1 MSQLLLSNL
10 PFPSIIEELD
20 YEAIAQ
26 RKLSKVKEI
35 LKSKGVEYRE
45 SEADDLMTLIEADAY
60 EEMLLRASL
69 NERIKQQFLAYATG
83 SNLDHIGVTRFAVER
98 LQGAKPRAEFEFS
111 LSEIKDSDIV
121 LPKGLLLGDG
131 EHTAELIEDVIIDAG
146 SLNARGEAKLNE
158 FAESS
163 TIKTENILTPLPWV
177 VKAKQL
183 TNFLGGATVEDDERY
198 RERIWL
204 SRERKTTA
212 GSRMQY
218 IFYAKSADVRV
229 KEVEVV
235 NGGAGVVK
243 VYILAKDFESDS
255 SIKEAVE
262 RALNDEN
269 IRPLTD
275 RVAVE
280 FATVVDVNI
289 DATLKVKNLS
299 IVNLEAV
306 KARFSKYAGSFESFL
321 SVAKVYDLLSDE
333 NVVDVILRSPISS
346 ITLNE
351 GEVMRFSFNLEV
363 EAI

>member
-1 MSQLLLSNL
+1 MSQLVLYNL
-10 PFPSIIEELD
+10 PFPTIIETLE
-20 YEAIAQ
+20 YETIVQ

-35 LKSKGVEYRE
+35 LKDKGVEYKE

-60 EEMLLRASL
+60 EEMFLRAAL
-69 NERIKQQFLAYATG
+69 NERIKEQFLAYASG
-83 SNLDHIGVTRFAVER
+83 SNLDHIGVTRFGVER
-98 LQGAKPRAEFEFS
+98 LQGAKPKAEFEFS
-111 LSEIKDSDIV
+111 LSEAKDVDIV
-121 LPKGLLLGDG
+121 LPKALMLGNA
-131 EHTAELIEDVIIDAG
+131 EHTAELIEDVVIDAG
-146 SLNARGEAKLNE
+146 SLKANGVVELDEYR
-158 FAESS
+158 ESS
-163 TIKTENILTPLPWV
+163 EIKTEDILTPLPWV

-183 TNFLGGATVEDDERY
+183 ENFIGGATVEDDERY

-212 GSRMQY
+212 GSKMQY

-229 KEVEVV
+229 QEVDVK

-243 VYILAKDFESDS
+243 VYLLAKDFSTDS

-262 RALNDEN
+262 SALNKEE

-275 RVAVE
+275 RPVVE

-289 DATLKVKNLS
+289 DATLRVKNLS
-299 IVNLEAV
+299 IVDLEVV
-306 KARFSKYAGSFESFL
+306 KERFKKYAGSFESFL

-333 NVVDVILRSPISS
+333 NVADVELRSPTNS

-351 GEVMRFSFNLEV
+351 GEVMRFDFNLEV

>member
-1 MSQLLLSNL
+1 MSQLVLSKL
-10 PFPSIIEELD
+10 PFPTIIEEID
-20 YEAIAQ
+20 FEEIVQ

-35 LKSKGVEYRE
+35 LLNKGVEYKE

-60 EEMLLRASL
+60 EEMLLRAAL
-69 NERIKQQFLAYATG
+69 NERIKQQFLAYATS
-83 SNLDHIGVTRFAVER
+83 SNLEHIGITRFGVDR
-98 LQGAKPRAEFEFS
+98 LKGSKPKAEFEFS
-111 LSEIKDSDIV
+111 LSAIKDVDIV
-121 LPKGLLLGDG
+121 LPKGLMLGHGDI
-131 EHTAELIEDVIIDAG
+131 TANLVEDVVIDAG
-146 SLNARGEAKLNE
+146 SIKANGVVELDLYV
-158 FAESS
+158 ESS
-163 TIKTENILTPLPWV
+163 EIKTEDILTPLPWV

-183 TNFLGGATVEDDERY
+183 ENFIGGASKEEDERY

-212 GSRMQY
+212 GSTMQY

-243 VYILAKDFESDS
+243 VYILAKDFSTDS

-262 RALNDEN
+262 STLNKEE

-275 RVAVE
+275 TPIVE
-280 FATVVDVNI
+280 FATIRDITI

-299 IVNLEAV
+299 IVDLEVV
-306 KARFSKYAGSFESFL
+306 KERFTKYAGAFESFL
-321 SVAKVYDLLSDE
+321 SVPKIYDLLADE
-333 NVVDVILRSPISS
+333 NVADVELRSPTTS

-351 GEVMRFSFNLEV
+351 GEVIRFSFNLEV